1 MRPIRTFILSIA
13 LIASWATNAQVKV
26 DAEIILQGIG
36 IADKQ
41 VTGLDSTTEENAAL
55 QAGIEQDG
63 THKLALSSAN
73 DWNVT
78 INGSTGPP
86 TVGMQL
92 VLRTPL
98 SIPGAVELLVNGHGP
113 FPVRYGPD
121 QPVDGDDFQVSTF
134 LSVVF
139 DGNAFQV
146 MNGTVNE
153 RRNCP
158 TATVA
163 VTDQF
168 CIANELFLGNP
179 MTFFDAIQA
188 CDSVGLRLCSW
199 AEWYSACTVS
209 DELNIS
215 SMSTAWE
222 WTNDSANEDGHARW
236 AGYQS
241 CIARGNGPVAVPARF
256 RCCFSR

>member
-1 MRPIRTFILSIA
+1 MRADRILILSIV
-13 LIASWATNAQVKV
+13 LIGSWDASAQVKI
-26 DAEIILQGIG
+26 DAELILQGIDS
-36 IADKQ
+36 AAKQ
-41 VTGLDSTTEENAAL
+41 VTGLDSTTAENAAL

-63 THKLALSSAN
+63 THKLAQSSAN
-73 DWNVT
+73 DWSVSV
-78 INGSTGPP
+78 NGWTGPP
-86 TVGMQL
+86 APGMQL
-92 VLRTPL
+92 ILTTP
-98 SIPGAVELLVNGHGP
+98 SSDPGTVELLVNGHGP

-121 QPVDGDDFQVSTF
+121 QPVDGADFQISTY
-134 LSVVF
+134 LSIVF
-139 DGNAFQV
+139 DGNVFQV
-146 MNGTVNE
+146 MNGTVSE

-158 TATVA
+158 TGTVA

-168 CIANELFLGNP
+168 CIANELFPGNS

-199 AEWYSACTVS
+199 AEWYSACTLS
-209 DELNIS
+209 NELNIS
-215 SMSTAWE
+215 SMSTTWE

-256 RCCFSR
+256 RCCYSR